1 MEHYAMKAYLAT
13 TGTIFG
19 LLAVLHI
26 WRIVA
31 EWNGRVAQTWYLA
44 SVGLVGI
51 VLPTLL
57 AIWAAALFLR
67 SLPSRNP

>member
-1 MEHYAMKAYLAT
+1 MEHDAMKAYLVI

-19 LLAVLHI
+19 LLAVLHV
-26 WRIVA
+26 WRMVA
-31 EWNGRVAQTWYLA
+31 EWNGLVAQTWYLA

-51 VLPTLL
+51 VLPTFL

-67 SLPSRNP
+67 APSRNP